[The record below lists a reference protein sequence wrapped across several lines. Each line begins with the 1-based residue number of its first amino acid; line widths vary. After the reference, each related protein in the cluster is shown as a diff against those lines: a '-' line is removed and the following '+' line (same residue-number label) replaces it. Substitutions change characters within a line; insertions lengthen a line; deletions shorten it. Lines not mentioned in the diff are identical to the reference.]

1 MDADTVN
8 NLLQAQLPGCHIEV
22 RGEGANYDI
31 TVVGDV
37 FEGERPVK
45 RQQRVYAALAD
56 SIAGGSIHA
65 VNISTYTR
73 AQWQDVEPD

>member
-1 MDADTVN
+1 MDADTVTK
-8 NLLQAQLPGCHIEV
+8 LLQAHLPDCRIEV

-31 TVVGDV
+31 TVIGDV

-45 RQQRVYAALAD
+45 RQQRVYAALAE
-56 SIAGGSIHA
+56 SIAEGAIHA

-73 AQWQDVEPD
+73 AQWQARAAD